1 MSGAA
6 GAAAAAAAIAQAIK
20 ASGTIVSVEPDE
32 FLRLLNFNPEGLVVH
47 APGGWFYNSHRY
59 VMSYKGLAFC
69 TLAPER
75 LPVPS
80 RCQIVEAAKI
90 WVP

>member
-1 MSGAA
+1 MSG
-6 GAAAAAAAIAQAIK
+6 GAAAAAAAVARAIK
-20 ASGTIVSVEPDE
+20 ASGTIVSLEPDE
-32 FLRLLNFNPEGLVVH
+32 FRRLLNHNAEGLVVH
-47 APGGWFYNSHRY
+47 APGGWLYKSHRY
-59 VMSYKGLAFC
+59 LMSYKGLAFC

-80 RCQIVEAAKI
+80 RCETVEASKI